1 MNSNFE
7 NYVTYF
13 YKCSTITNICFR
25 KLLFLSKYVII
36 KVYGKTAIGSSPIVE
51 TSIHIERRTIMKK
64 NAVAIMLVVVLVA
77 VLNGCA
83 GLRGTVNE
91 LRGDIT
97 GNTYKIDTFDNFGNR
112 TMTTHGQKINVTPN
126 VVEEQSYSSDG
137 GWISTKTLSA
147 VITINVDGHQVI
159 SSGDTMIFY
168 EDGLEPIVDFTLE
181 EINSYSEGKLEEN
194 TIISGIVNRY
204 RNWFGK
210 SEIIIIKSQMGTP
223 IYAFEGNEVYW
234 NVPDNLP
241 KFTKLTV
248 DGKQLYIHRANFQIV
263 DKALIGE

>member
-1 MNSNFE
+1 
-7 NYVTYF
+7 
-13 YKCSTITNICFR
+13 
-25 KLLFLSKYVII
+25 
-36 KVYGKTAIGSSPIVE
+36 
-51 TSIHIERRTIMKK
+51 MKK

-83 GLRGTVNE
+83 GLQGTVNE

-97 GNTYKIDTFDNFGNR
+97 GNTYRIDTFDNFG
-112 TMTTHGQKINVTPN
+112 TKTLSTHGQRINVTPN
-126 VVEEQSYSSDG
+126 IVEEQSYSSDG
-137 GWISTKTLSA
+137 RWITTKVLSA

-168 EDGLEPIVDFTLE
+168 EDGLEPNVDFNLE
-181 EINSYSEGKLEEN
+181 EINSSSEGKIDEN
-194 TIISGIVNRY
+194 TIISGIVNKY

-210 SEIIIIKSQMGTP
+210 PVVIVIKSQMGTP
-223 IYAFEGNEVYW
+223 IYAFEGNSVYW
-234 NVPDNLP
+234 EVPDNLP

-263 DKALIGE
+263 DRALINEE

>member
-1 MNSNFE
+1 
-7 NYVTYF
+7 
-13 YKCSTITNICFR
+13 
-25 KLLFLSKYVII
+25 
-36 KVYGKTAIGSSPIVE
+36 
-51 TSIHIERRTIMKK
+51 MKK

-83 GLRGTVNE
+83 GLQGTVNE

-97 GNTYKIDTFDNFGNR
+97 GNTYRIDTFDNFGNK
-112 TMTTHGQKINVTPN
+112 TMTTHGTKINVTPN
-126 VVEEQSYSSDG
+126 IVNEKSYSSEG
-137 GWISTKTLSA
+137 GWGTVQTLSA
-147 VITINVDGHQVI
+147 VININIDGHQI
-159 SSGDTMIFY
+159 ASSGDTLIFY

-181 EINSYSEGKLEEN
+181 EINSSSEGKLEEN

-223 IYAFEGNEVYW
+223 IYAFEGNDVYW
-234 NVPDNLP
+234 TVPDNLP

-263 DKALIGE
+263 DRALIEEK